1 MNVVEPGVIEG
12 IDANGALVGFRPEH
26 VEVGEASGDAVA
38 ISALVEVVE
47 YLGDEQLL
55 HLRVGDTP
63 LLAKISI
70 DHAVVPL
77 GERMFTVAREKI
89 HLFDADSERAL
100 AVRSAA

>member
-1 MNVVEPGVIEG
+1 
-12 IDANGALVGFRPEH
+12 
-26 VEVGEASGDAVA
+26 
-38 ISALVEVVE
+38 VE

-77 GERMFTVAREKI
+77 GERTFTVAREKI

-100 AVRSAA
+100 AVPSAA